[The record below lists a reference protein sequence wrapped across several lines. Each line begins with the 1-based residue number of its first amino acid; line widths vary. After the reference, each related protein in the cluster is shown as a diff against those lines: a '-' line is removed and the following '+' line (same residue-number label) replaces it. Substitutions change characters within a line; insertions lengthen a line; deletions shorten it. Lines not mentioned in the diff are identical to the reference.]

1 MQLIP
6 APPLPRSTSGPSYWL
21 VFYQGQLLVNTGERV
36 TLPFSSDADWFL
48 GLNPLRQLYLGSLDG
63 HPCFSVEAEKEG
75 PLPQGMS
82 WMDLR
87 RLSFAAEDLFAV
99 AGRAI
104 QILNWD
110 RNHQYCGHCGSKT
123 SPREGE
129 TVRVCPDCGLEAY
142 PRISPAVIAA
152 IVRGD
157 EILLAYNRTFKTKFY
172 SVLAGFVEPGENLEE
187 CLQREVRE
195 EVGIEIKNIRYF
207 GSQPWPF
214 PNSLMIGFTAE
225 YDGGELKVDPG
236 ELIEAGWFKADR
248 MPDQIPARLSI
259 SRRLIDW
266 FVDSRINRCGEDAD
280 KP

>member
-1 MQLIP
+1 MHFIP
-6 APPLPRSTSGPSYWL
+6 APPLTQSTGSPSYWL
-21 VFYQGQLLVNTGERV
+21 VFYRDLLLVSTVDRV
-36 TLPFSSDADWFL
+36 TLPLAGDGGWFL
-48 GLNPLRQLYLGSLDG
+48 ELNPLRRLYLGTLDG
-63 HPCFSVEAEKEG
+63 CPCLAVEVGQDA
-75 PLPQGMS
+75 PLPPGMS

-87 RLSFAAEDLFAV
+87 RLFFAAENLFAV

-104 QILNWD
+104 QVLNWD
-110 RNHQYCGHCGSKT
+110 RNHQYCGHCGGKT

-157 EILLAYNRTFKTKFY
+157 EILLAYNRTFKTRFY
-172 SVLAGFVEPGENLEE
+172 SVLAGFVEPGESLED
-187 CLQREVRE
+187 CLRREVRE

-225 YDGGELKVDPG
+225 YDRGKLKLDDGEI
-236 ELIEAGWFKADR
+236 IEAGWFKADR
-248 MPDQIPARLSI
+248 LPDQIPGRLSI
-259 SRRLIDW
+259 ARRLIDW
-266 FVDSRINRCGEDAD
+266 FVESRRPPDR
-280 KP
+280 P